1 MNMNRHE
8 RRKQDSTAS
17 VKRLKQENQELRQQL
32 EQHKEQLT
40 IDAIQTELRTRDIE
54 GQAVAQT
61 VELAEKHLQRVLDL
75 QYMPFFTAMNEF
87 TNFFAVIDVIATIPN
102 LSIKKGLLT
111 EGGRL
116 DTRLYDAFQ
125 SLKDAIPNIDQVEN
139 PLPDIT
145 RDVQNRME
153 GIRLILGSV
162 DSGEYLSA
170 VVKDSGG
177 EYPRMLIEALQEYRT
192 GRPNRPTIWRQWLYD
207 QWVKIET
214 ADPKLKRDPNE
225 VGARI
230 ISQIEKVPEVNR
242 TQIQKDALKSLE
254 NTSDLR
260 EYRKN
265 LMRNFE
271 GKTV

>member
-1 MNMNRHE
+1 
-8 RRKQDSTAS
+8 
-17 VKRLKQENQELRQQL
+17 
-32 EQHKEQLT
+32 
-40 IDAIQTELRTRDIE
+40 
-54 GQAVAQT
+54 
-61 VELAEKHLQRVLDL
+61 
-75 QYMPFFTAMNEF
+75 
-87 TNFFAVIDVIATIPN
+87 
-102 LSIKKGLLT
+102 
-111 EGGRL
+111 
-116 DTRLYDAFQ
+116 
-125 SLKDAIPNIDQVEN
+125 
-139 PLPDIT
+139 
-145 RDVQNRME
+145 
-153 GIRLILGSV
+153 
-162 DSGEYLSA
+162 
-170 VVKDSGG
+170 
-177 EYPRMLIEALQEYRT
+177 
-192 GRPNRPTIWRQWLYD
+192 LYD